1 MIEGKNITLHRK
13 QNCNHYKQQPHSIP
27 SASKHQTRM
36 SDKSVIEYLSDHGIK
51 ASVQRIGVMRYLME
65 HLTHPSVEEI
75 HGALQGKIPTLSKTT
90 VYNTLR
96 LLVEQGAARM
106 ITIDERTTKYDADC
120 SRHAHF
126 LCSACNCI
134 VDIPIPEEHALQQP
148 PKGYVLHDTQ
158 IYYHGL
164 CPQCARKN
172 QQQSENLNH

>member
-27 SASKHQTRM
+27 SDSKHQTRM

-96 LLVEQGAARM
+96 LLVEQGAQ
-106 ITIDERTTKYDADC
+106 E
-120 SRHAHF
+120 
-126 LCSACNCI
+126 
-134 VDIPIPEEHALQQP
+134 VVQ
-148 PKGYVLHDTQ
+148 
-158 IYYHGL
+158 
-164 CPQCARKN
+164 
-172 QQQSENLNH
+172 